1 MRPERFTAWILA
13 TALCAAAPAV
23 QGAPD
28 AATRTSTATPLS
40 LQDARTRLLQVSDQL
55 AAARAAVESKR
66 LQTQGLQG
74 LGGPIVGLS
83 ASHTRYSLHGELD
96 LAEAKQEIGNRLSEL
111 GPLLPALGPLAQP
124 VGQLATRLPQ
134 AIPDALPYHLKG
146 TRNSQAISAV
156 WPVYTGGATQAVKD
170 FSAAQQDEAQADAQA
185 TTHQLEDTLVQ
196 RYFGVQLARRAV
208 ALRQQA
214 ASTIAE
220 HDHAAERLLQVGMI
234 ARVDRLQASV
244 ALEQARREQ
253 LKAQGDLALA
263 QAALQSLLHS
273 EQAVQPSTP
282 LFVDTRP
289 LPPLE
294 QFRQLALGHHPG
306 LDKVAAKKAQA
317 EQLHALENSRWKPTV
332 ALFGRRELQR
342 NNASWVA
349 GVQAHW
355 TLWSSVDRHSMQQA
369 AAQKIIQAERTDAQV
384 RSDITLLVEKNWRA
398 VDDARQQYLSLTPSV
413 QLAQEM
419 MRLRSSGLREGT
431 STMID
436 LIDAHTQ
443 YTRVETERAK
453 AAHDYVL
460 ALSRLLDSAGVPEQF
475 DQYAQRADVRLR

>member
-1 MRPERFTAWILA
+1 MAI
-13 TALCAAAPAV
+13 
-23 QGAPD
+23 
-28 AATRTSTATPLS
+28 S

-55 AAARAAVESKR
+55 AAAQAAVESKR
-66 LQTQGLQG
+66 LQTDSLKY
-74 LGGPIVGLS
+74 LGGPMVGLS
-83 ASHTRYSLHGELD
+83 AGATRYNLQSDLDTAELRHD
-96 LAEAKQEIGNRLSEL
+96 LG
-111 GPLLPALGPLAQP
+111 
-124 VGQLATRLPQ
+124 GQLSGEGALFPAPLGQLVTRLPQ
-134 AIPDALPYHLKG
+134 AIPDTLPYEVTG
-146 TRNSQAISAV
+146 TRTSQSVNAV
-156 WPVYTGGATQAVKD
+156 WPIYTGGLTRAVRG
-170 FSAAQQDEAQADAQA
+170 FSAAQQQEAAAEAQHTA
-185 TTHQLEDTLVQ
+185 HQLEDTLVQ
-196 RYFGVQLARRAV
+196 RYFGVQLARRAL

-234 ARVDRLQASV
+234 ARVDRLQAN
-244 ALEQARREQ
+244 
-253 LKAQGDLALA
+253 LALA

-306 LDKVAAKKAQA
+306 LEKVAAKKAQA
-317 EQLHALENSRWKPTV
+317 EQLHALESSRWKPTV
-332 ALFGRRELQR
+332 TLFGRRELQR
-342 NNASWVA
+342 NNSSWMA
-349 GVQAHW
+349 GVQANW
-355 TLWSSVDRHSMQQA
+355 TLWSSVDRSAMQQA
-369 AAQKIIQAERTDAQV
+369 AAQRIIQAERTDAQV
-384 RSDITLLVEKNWRA
+384 RSDIALLVEKNWRA
-398 VDDARQQYLSLTPSV
+398 LDDARQQYLALAPGV

-443 YTRVETERAK
+443 YTKAETERAK

-460 ALSRLLDSAGVPEQF
+460 ALSRLLESAGVPEQF
-475 DQYAQRADVRLR
+475 DSYAQRADVRLR

>member
-28 AATRTSTATPLS
+28 AATRTSAATALS

-170 FSAAQQDEAQADAQA
+170 FSAAQQDEAQDHIGQLADRADSHNSAAYADLSEQDLPEDKFRAGLLEILGGKAEETPVPRVVYIAWNGARTQGFA
-185 TTHQLEDTLVQ
+185 TTE
-196 RYFGVQLARRAV
+196 YQLAY
-208 ALRQQA
+208 
-214 ASTIAE
+214 E
-220 HDHAAERLLQVGMI
+220 
-234 ARVDRLQASV
+234 ARKGSDSNCFDQDGNRS
-244 ALEQARREQ
+244 
-253 LKAQGDLALA
+253 DLAVTFCDVTGDEDCTIETIH
-263 QAALQSLLHS
+263 Q
-273 EQAVQPSTP
+273 
-282 LFVDTRP
+282 D
-289 LPPLE
+289 LPAESVLE
-294 QFRQLALGHHPG
+294 
-306 LDKVAAKKAQA
+306 
-317 EQLHALENSRWKPTV
+317 E
-332 ALFGRRELQR
+332 
-342 NNASWVA
+342 
-349 GVQAHW
+349 
-355 TLWSSVDRHSMQQA
+355 
-369 AAQKIIQAERTDAQV
+369 V
-384 RSDITLLVEKNWRA
+384 R
-398 VDDARQQYLSLTPSV
+398 
-413 QLAQEM
+413 
-419 MRLRSSGLREGT
+419 
-431 STMID
+431 
-436 LIDAHTQ
+436 
-443 YTRVETERAK
+443 
-453 AAHDYVL
+453 
-460 ALSRLLDSAGVPEQF
+460 
-475 DQYAQRADVRLR
+475 

>member
-1 MRPERFTAWILA
+1 MAI
-13 TALCAAAPAV
+13 
-23 QGAPD
+23 
-28 AATRTSTATPLS
+28 S

-55 AAARAAVESKR
+55 AAAQAAVESKR
-66 LQTQGLQG
+66 LQTDSLKY
-74 LGGPIVGLS
+74 LGGPMVGLS
-83 ASHTRYSLHGELD
+83 AGATRYNLQGDLDTAELRQD
-96 LAEAKQEIGNRLSEL
+96 MG
-111 GPLLPALGPLAQP
+111 
-124 VGQLATRLPQ
+124 GQLSGVGALFPAPLGQLVTRLPQ
-134 AIPDALPYHLKG
+134 AIPDTLPYEVKG
-146 TRNSQAISAV
+146 TRTSQSVNAV
-156 WPVYTGGATQAVKD
+156 WPVYTGGLTRAVRG
-170 FSAAQQDEAQADAQA
+170 FSAAQQQEAAAEAQHTA
-185 TTHQLEDTLVQ
+185 HQLEDTLVQ
-196 RYFGVQLARRAV
+196 RYFGVQLARRAL

-306 LDKVAAKKAQA
+306 LEKVAAKKAQA
-317 EQLHALENSRWKPTV
+317 EQLHALESSRWKPTV
-332 ALFGRRELQR
+332 TLFGRRELQR
-342 NNASWVA
+342 NNSSWMA
-349 GVQAHW
+349 GVQANW
-355 TLWSSVDRHSMQQA
+355 TLWSSVDRSAMQQA
-369 AAQKIIQAERTDAQV
+369 AAQRIIQAERTDAQV
-384 RSDITLLVEKNWRA
+384 RSDIALLVEKNWRA
-398 VDDARQQYLSLTPSV
+398 LDDARQQYLALAPGV

-443 YTRVETERAK
+443 YTKAETERAK

-460 ALSRLLDSAGVPEQF
+460 ALSRLLESAGVPEQF
-475 DQYAQRADVRLR
+475 DSYAQRADVRLR

>member
-28 AATRTSTATPLS
+28 AATRTSAATALS

-74 LGGPIVGLS
+74 LDGPIVGLS

-96 LAEAKQEIGNRLSEL
+96 LAKAKQELGNRLSE
-111 GPLLPALGPLAQP
+111 LGPLAQP
-124 VGQLATRLPQ
+124 VGQLATLLPQ
-134 AIPDALPYHLKG
+134 AIPDAPPYHLKG

-317 EQLHALENSRWKPTV
+317 EQLHALEKTRAGSPPSRCSAGANYSATMPAGWPACRRT
-332 ALFGRRELQR
+332 GRC
-342 NNASWVA
+342 
-349 GVQAHW
+349 GPPW
-355 TLWSSVDRHSMQQA
+355 TGTACSRPP
-369 AAQKIIQAERTDAQV
+369 R
-384 RSDITLLVEKNWRA
+384 R
-398 VDDARQQYLSLTPSV
+398 
-413 QLAQEM
+413 
-419 MRLRSSGLREGT
+419 RSSRPNAPMPRCAAT
-431 STMID
+431 SRCWSRRTGAPSM
-436 LIDAHTQ
+436 
-443 YTRVETERAK
+443 TRASSTCR
-453 AAHDYVL
+453 
-460 ALSRLLDSAGVPEQF
+460 
-475 DQYAQRADVRLR
+475 